1 MDNFN
6 RYIRV
11 FSFIVIALFL
21 ALGIFLVFSN
31 YFSYMP
37 KNYRIIFAFLLVA
50 YGSFR
55 LVTIIYKPKTE
66 RDNDE

>member
-1 MDNFN
+1 MNN
-6 RYIRV
+6 LNKYLKL
-11 FSFIVIALFL
+11 FSFVVIALFL

-37 KNYRIIFAFLLVA
+37 KNYRIIFAFLIVA
-50 YGSFR
+50 YGTFR

-66 RDNDE
+66 REDEE